1 MALLLREKERGTFQS
16 SNPCRDKMENF
27 LTRIR
32 VSGTNSLKYIVSVA
46 CSSIL
51 NLDLFIIQRIDY
63 FLEVDNQFEYELI
76 YESF

>member
-1 MALLLREKERGTFQS
+1 
-16 SNPCRDKMENF
+16 MENF

-76 YESF
+76 YESFWIRCDIVIE

>member
-1 MALLLREKERGTFQS
+1 
-16 SNPCRDKMENF
+16 MENF

-46 CSSIL
+46 YSSIL
-51 NLDLFIIQRIDY
+51 DLDLFIIQRIDY

-76 YESF
+76 YESFWIRCDIVIE

>member
-1 MALLLREKERGTFQS
+1 
-16 SNPCRDKMENF
+16 MENF

-46 CSSIL
+46 YSSIL

-76 YESF
+76 YESFWIRCDIVIE

>member
-1 MALLLREKERGTFQS
+1 
-16 SNPCRDKMENF
+16 MENF

-32 VSGTNSLKYIVSVA
+32 VSGTNSLKYIVRVA
-46 CSSIL
+46 YSSIL

-63 FLEVDNQFEYELI
+63 FLEVDNELEYELI

>member
-1 MALLLREKERGTFQS
+1 
-16 SNPCRDKMENF
+16 MENF

-46 CSSIL
+46 YSSIL
-51 NLDLFIIQRIDY
+51 NLDFFIIQRIDY

-76 YESF
+76 YESFWIRYDIVIE

>member
-1 MALLLREKERGTFQS
+1 
-16 SNPCRDKMENF
+16 MENF

-76 YESF
+76 YESFWIRYDIVIE

>member
-1 MALLLREKERGTFQS
+1 M
-16 SNPCRDKMENF
+16 
-27 LTRIR
+27 
-32 VSGTNSLKYIVSVA
+32 A

-76 YESF
+76 YESFWIRCDIVIE

>member
-1 MALLLREKERGTFQS
+1 
-16 SNPCRDKMENF
+16 MENF

-46 CSSIL
+46 YSSIL
-51 NLDLFIIQRIDY
+51 FENLDLFIIQRIDY

-76 YESF
+76 YESFWIRCDIVIE

>member
-1 MALLLREKERGTFQS
+1 
-16 SNPCRDKMENF
+16 MENF

-63 FLEVDNQFEYELI
+63 FLEVDNEFEYELI
-76 YESF
+76 YESFWIRCDIVIE